1 MGRIYL
7 FFAKFQPKLSCRY
20 RLYQECL
27 YDIAVTH
34 SPRYLIDMELAKGRS
49 IFDKIGLTYD
59 VLRASENPIK
69 PFINYYRSIAKRGEE
84 PWWMEGVEPSKVTVS
99 LWSHLSL
106 KEQRELRCQ
115 AMARFPEIFGRSS
128 QKYQR
133 LATWLVARHGIV
145 DASLRDRFSAGGQ
158 VNISL
163 KGKLYQKIPKIFEY
177 LFKDYENVLKVIHDL
192 SLEDAEH
199 YWKLLHTISTD
210 EKSKLWADQ
219 VMHYVKDHSV
229 ATQALV
235 RQLLE

>member
-1 MGRIYL
+1 
-7 FFAKFQPKLSCRY
+7 
-20 RLYQECL
+20 
-27 YDIAVTH
+27 
-34 SPRYLIDMELAKGRS
+34 
-49 IFDKIGLTYD
+49 
-59 VLRASENPIK
+59 
-69 PFINYYRSIAKRGEE
+69 
-84 PWWMEGVEPSKVTVS
+84 MEGVEPSKVTVS